1 MWQKIKMLIL
11 KITFSP
17 IWISV
22 LLLVLFLH
30 GFNITFRMGWQVKS
44 IKDIFEYWRLQ
55 MWQKIKC
62 WLGWH
67 EWDYIERLDHIDD
80 KGIFYYKLD
89 YVKCKHCG
97 KVKR

>member
-30 GFNITFRMGWQVKS
+30 GFNIAFRMGWY
-44 IKDIFEYWRLQ
+44 IKPIKEVFEYWRL
-55 MWQKIKC
+55 
-62 WLGWH
+62 
-67 EWDYIERLDHIDD
+67 
-80 KGIFYYKLD
+80 
-89 YVKCKHCG
+89 
-97 KVKR
+97 